1 MKRRDVFVD
10 PLAQNDLNHIFDVIA
25 ELAGQTTGAAYVEK
39 IMAHCLTFD
48 LASERGARR
57 DDIRPGLRIT
67 GYRRRVTI
75 AFTVSDT
82 QVRLLR
88 IFYGGVDWEPLLA

>member
-1 MKRRDVFVD
+1 MKRRDVFID
-10 PLAQNDLNHIFDVIA
+10 PVAQQDLVRIFDVIA
-25 ELAGQTTGAAYVEK
+25 ELAGPRIGAAYVEK
-39 IMAHCLTFD
+39 LMAHCLTFD

-57 DDIRPGLRIT
+57 DDIRPGLRII

-82 QVRLLR
+82 QVVILR
-88 IFYGGVDWEPLLA
+88 VFYGGVDWEPRLA

>member
-1 MKRRDVFVD
+1 MKRRDVFID
-10 PLAQNDLNHIFDVIA
+10 PVAQQDLIHIYEVIA
-25 ELAGQTTGAAYVEK
+25 EMAGPATGAAYVEK
-39 IMAHCLTFD
+39 LMDHCLTFD

-57 DDIRPGLRIT
+57 DNIRPGLRII

-82 QVRLLR
+82 QVVILR
-88 IFYGGVDWEPLLA
+88 VFYGGVDWEPRLA